1 MSENP
6 RAELPAFVPA
16 SQLAETVREGFRPGP
31 DAPGVYLFRS
41 ARGEVVYVGK
51 ARSLR
56 RRVLDHLRAK
66 MEKDG
71 SIVAESSSVEFVP
84 TANER
89 EALLLEAN
97 LVKQY
102 QPPYNVLLK
111 DDKSYPYL
119 AVTIGEEVPRVLFVR
134 RPRRRAGVL
143 LFGPYTSAAEAR
155 GVEKLLGDL
164 FQLRRC
170 PRLPKQACLYYHLKL
185 CSAPCIDAIDR
196 TAYRHQID
204 RAVDVLRGRT
214 TLVRSEV
221 EGEMRAAAGRQE
233 FERAA
238 MLRDALDGLAALRE
252 RQSVVGRGSGRAD
265 VIALA
270 YPSDPAT
277 LRVAA
282 GVLHVEDGEVRRT
295 EPHLVV
301 IPADDVPEPG
311 EVLRQF
317 LSQYYGA
324 QFELP
329 ERIYIAG
336 PRPAGIDTTLDEL
349 FGARGI
355 DVQFRPSGRYA
366 SLARLA
372 ERLARAS
379 VDQVVARPAP
389 REVLLA
395 LQSLLTL
402 PTIPNRIEGIDIS
415 IFQGYE
421 AVGSLVVFE
430 RGLPKKSEYRRY
442 RIRGVEG
449 TNDFAMVAEVVRR
462 RYLRRLAE
470 EEILPDLLLI
480 DGGAG
485 QLSAALASLGDL
497 RLTDRIPTIGL
508 AKREEEVYVPDRSE
522 PLRPNPNAAPMLLL
536 RAVRDEAHRF
546 AVTYHRTR
554 RRIRLRDEFSGARR
568 ASDVAADPAAG
579 SPSTSSRAS
588 PGRAATS
595 RR

>member
-1 MSENP
+1 MTDAP
-6 RAELPAFVPA
+6 RPELPAFVPA
-16 SQLAETVREGFRPGP
+16 SELAAAEREGFRSGP
-31 DAPGVYLFRS
+31 DVPGVYLFRS
-41 ARGEVVYVGK
+41 ARGDVVYVGK

-56 RRVLDHLRAK
+56 RRVLDHLRARI
-66 MEKDG
+66 EKDG
-71 SIVAESSSVEFVP
+71 TILAQSASVEFVP
-84 TANER
+84 TASER
-89 EALLLEAN
+89 EALLLEAS

-119 AVTIGEEVPRVLFVR
+119 AVTIGEEVPRVLLVR
-134 RPRRRAGVL
+134 RPRRRAGLL
-143 LFGPYTSAAEAR
+143 LFGPYTSAREAR

-170 PRLPKQACLYYHLKL
+170 VRLPKEACLYYHLKL
-185 CSAPCIDAIDR
+185 CSAPCVGAIDR
-196 TAYRHQID
+196 GEYRRQID

-214 TLVRSEV
+214 ALVRSEV
-221 EGEMRAAAGRQE
+221 EEEMRRAAAREE

-238 MLRDALDGLAALRE
+238 LLRDALEGLGALRE
-252 RQSVVGRGSGRAD
+252 RQAVIGRGTGRVD
-265 VIALA
+265 VLALA
-270 YPSDPAT
+270 YPSDPST
-277 LRVAA
+277 LRVAV
-282 GVLHVEDGEVRRT
+282 GLLHVEDGEVRRT

-301 IPADDVPEPG
+301 VPADDVPEPG

-317 LSQYYGA
+317 LTQYYGA

-329 ERIYIAG
+329 ERIYVAG
-336 PRPAGIDTTLDEL
+336 ARPAGLDATLDEL
-349 FGARGI
+349 FGYRGI
-355 DVQFRPSGRYA
+355 EVQFRPTGRYA
-366 SLARLA
+366 ALSRLA

-389 REVLLA
+389 REVLTA

-415 IFQGYE
+415 IFQGSE

-430 RGLPKKSEYRRY
+430 RGLPKRSEYRRY
-442 RIRGVEG
+442 RIRSVEG

-470 EEILPDLLLI
+470 AEILPDLLLI

-485 QLSAALASLGDL
+485 QLSAALASLSAL
-497 RLTDRIPTIGL
+497 NLTDRIPAIGL
-508 AKREEEVYVPDRSE
+508 AKREEEVYLPDRAE

-554 RRIRLRDEFSGARR
+554 RRMRLREEFGRSRR
-568 ASDVAADPAAG
+568 DAESAAG
-579 SPSTSSRAS
+579 AGGIAPNAGSGSTS
-588 PGRAATS
+588 
-595 RR
+595 

>member
-1 MSENP
+1 MTEAP
-6 RAELPAFVPA
+6 RPELPAFVPA
-16 SQLAETVREGFRPGP
+16 SQLAASSAEGFRPGP

-41 ARGEVVYVGK
+41 AQGEVVYVGK
-51 ARSLR
+51 SRSLR
-56 RRVLDHLRAK
+56 RRVLDHLRARI
-66 MEKDG
+66 EKDG
-71 SIVAESSSVEFVP
+71 TILAQSASVEFVP

-89 EALLLEAN
+89 EALLLEAS

-119 AVTIGEEVPRVLFVR
+119 AVTIGDEVPRVILVR
-134 RPRRRAGVL
+134 RPRRRAGLL
-143 LFGPYTSAAEAR
+143 LFGPYTSAREAR

-170 PRLPKQACLYYHLKL
+170 VRLPKQACLYYHLKL
-185 CSAPCIDAIDR
+185 CSAPCIGEISRED
-196 TAYRHQID
+196 YRHQID

-214 TLVRSEV
+214 ALVRTEV
-221 EGEMRAAAGRQE
+221 EAEMRGAAAREE

-238 MLRDALDGLAALRE
+238 LLRNALGGLGALRD
-252 RQSVVGRGSGRAD
+252 RQAVVGPGSGAVD
-265 VIALA
+265 VVALA
-270 YPSDPAT
+270 YPTDPAT
-277 LRVAA
+277 LRVAV

-295 EPHLVV
+295 EPHLVA

-311 EVLRQF
+311 ELLRQF
-317 LSQYYGA
+317 LTQYYGGRL
-324 QFELP
+324 ELP
-329 ERIYIAG
+329 DRIYIAG
-336 PRPAGIDTTLDEL
+336 PRPTGIDAVVDEL
-349 FGARGI
+349 FSYRGI
-355 DVQFRPSGRYA
+355 EVQFRPTGRYA
-366 SLARLA
+366 ALAHLA

-415 IFQGYE
+415 IFQGAE

-430 RGLPKKSEYRRY
+430 RGLPKRSEYRRY
-442 RIRGVEG
+442 RIRSVEG

-470 EEILPDLLLI
+470 NEILPDLLLI

-485 QLSAALASLGDL
+485 QLSSAVSSLAELQLAD
-497 RLTDRIPTIGL
+497 RLPAIGL
-508 AKREEEVYVPDRSE
+508 AKREEEVYLPDRAE
-522 PLRPNPNAAPMLLL
+522 PLHPNPNAAPMLLL

-554 RRIRLRDEFSGARR
+554 RRMRLREEFRSTTRADAARSSGAGP
-568 ASDVAADPAAG
+568 SEG
-579 SPSTSSRAS
+579 SGSTS
-588 PGRAATS
+588 
-595 RR
+595 